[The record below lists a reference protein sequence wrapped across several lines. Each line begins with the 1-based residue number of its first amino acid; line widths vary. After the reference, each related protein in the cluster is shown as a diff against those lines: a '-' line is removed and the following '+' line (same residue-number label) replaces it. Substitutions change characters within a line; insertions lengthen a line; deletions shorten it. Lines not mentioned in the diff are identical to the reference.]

1 MEEEITYKNES
12 ILVVDDE
19 KDVRETVVEMLTNL
33 GFQVR
38 SVSNAQEAL
47 QELDKGECGFVLT
60 DIKMPGMD
68 GLELIRQIKTS
79 YPDVCS
85 IAMTGYSQEYGYV
98 DVIDAGAADFLDKPF
113 GIEEL
118 EAKVKRV
125 MIERNIKR
133 ELGKL
138 SITDSLTGLY
148 NRRHFFTRLNEE
160 LMRAERQQQELALIF
175 LDLDD
180 FKRYN
185 DTYGHLSGDSLL
197 QKVGKIINAN
207 IRQGV
212 DSGYRYG
219 GDEFAI
225 ILVEADEALAHKI
238 GRRIQKAIE
247 EQCKLGA
254 SIGYASLGGLSAN
267 EILARADE
275 SLYEAK
281 RHKKRI
287 KKDIQK

>member
-1 MEEEITYKNES
+1 MEEEIAYKNES
-12 ILVVDDE
+12 VLVVDDE
-19 KDVRETVVEMLTNL
+19 KDVRKTVVEMLANL

-38 SVSNAQEAL
+38 SAGNAQEAL
-47 QELDKGECGFVLT
+47 QELDKGEYGLVLT

-68 GLELIRQIKTS
+68 GLELIRQIKIS

-113 GIEEL
+113 GIGEL

-138 SITDSLTGLY
+138 SITDSLTGLF

-225 ILVEADEALAHKI
+225 ILVEADEALARNI

-281 RHKKRI
+281 RHKKTI
-287 KKDIQK
+287 K